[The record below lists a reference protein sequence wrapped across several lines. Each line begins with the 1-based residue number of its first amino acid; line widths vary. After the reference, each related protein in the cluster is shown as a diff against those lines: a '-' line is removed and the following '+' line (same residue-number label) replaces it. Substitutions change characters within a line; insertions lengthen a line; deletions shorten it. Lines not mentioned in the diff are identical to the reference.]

1 MLLAAGPRVELS
13 RGQGWRG
20 LPQRPL
26 ACLPRAFVLA
36 TCVPRPAYHQVTP
49 GEVFQLFP
57 LHGELPS
64 QEELDALLFTDLKT
78 G

>member
-1 MLLAAGPRVELS
+1 MLLAAGPRVKLS
-13 RGQGWRG
+13 RGQGRRG

-26 ACLPRAFVLA
+26 ACLPRAFVLT
-36 TCVPRPAYHQVTP
+36 TCMLRPHQVTP

-64 QEELDALLFTDLKT
+64 QEELQTLLFTDLKT